1 MELLHRAVTLNSGL
15 SIMLQAWPYTRFTA
29 NYLDF
34 RALLKALREH
44 AGFQEDGELP
54 QQALI
59 DRVVL
64 ASVPEGKDREALQV
78 ADLPE
83 LLEEISELNRLM
95 AMAVKPLSL
104 YTRLLQAEMDSL
116 EAPTPPSTLPT

>member
-1 MELLHRAVTLNSGL
+1 MELLHRAVTLNSGV
-15 SIMLQAWPYTRFTA
+15 SIMVQAWPYQRFTA

-34 RALLKALREH
+34 RALLAAIREH

-54 QQALI
+54 QQALV

-64 ASVPEGKDREALQV
+64 ASVPEADDRARLTV

-83 LLEEISELNRLM
+83 LLEAVFDLNRLM
-95 AMAVKPLSL
+95 EMAAKPLSL
-104 YTRLLQAEMDSL
+104 YTRLLQAEMDHL
-116 EAPTPPSTLPT
+116 EAHPTSTSPS